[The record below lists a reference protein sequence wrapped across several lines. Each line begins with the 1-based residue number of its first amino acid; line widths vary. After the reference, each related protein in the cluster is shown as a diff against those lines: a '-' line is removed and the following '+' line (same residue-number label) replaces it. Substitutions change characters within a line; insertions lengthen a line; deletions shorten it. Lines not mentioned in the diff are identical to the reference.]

1 MLGYL
6 FIHVY
11 VGIYVYRL
19 HMRNMYIQLHMYDIC
34 MVLYNCNCIMLL
46 YKFIKDNF
54 KQFGNTPPC
63 NL

>member
-19 HMRNMYIQLHMYDIC
+19 HMRNMYIQLHMYG
-34 MVLYNCNCIMLL
+34 MYGAL
-46 YKFIKDNF
+46 
-54 KQFGNTPPC
+54 
-63 NL
+63 

>member
-19 HMRNMYIQLHMYDIC
+19 HMRNMYIQLHMYS
-34 MVLYNCNCIMLL
+34 MYGAL
-46 YKFIKDNF
+46 
-54 KQFGNTPPC
+54 
-63 NL
+63 